1 MSDLWE
7 VYALKYADH
16 NIRDRRESF
25 LFDDNHNAPWP
36 LDYYVWILKNDNQT
50 ILVDTGFDEKESL
63 ARGRQLYETPA
74 ALITRFG
81 IQPQSIDTVIV
92 THMHYDHAGGLE
104 DFMHATFHLQAREM
118 EYATG
123 PCMCHSVLQKPF
135 TLEHVCNMIK
145 QLYNGKLVFH
155 NGSSQVAPGV
165 EVHLIGG
172 HSRGL
177 QCVRVKTARGWL
189 VLASDASHFYEN
201 FLRAKPFPI
210 VVDLEDMLN
219 GFNRLTELADSPQ
232 HVIPGHDPAVRTLY
246 PCVFGEDDSIVRL
259 DVAPTKKM

>member
-16 NIRDRRESF
+16 NNRDRNESF
-25 LFDDNHNAPWP
+25 LFDDNHNAAWP
-36 LDYYVWILKNDNQT
+36 LDYFVWVLKNGDKT
-50 ILVDTGFDEKESL
+50 ILVDTGFDQKESL

-74 ALITRFG
+74 ELITRFG
-81 IQPQSIDTVIV
+81 VPPQSIDTVIV

-104 DFMHATFHLQAREM
+104 DFMHATFHLQQREM

-123 PCMCHSVLQKPF
+123 PCMCHGVLQKPF
-135 TLEHVCNMIK
+135 TVEHVCNMVK
-145 QLYNGKLVFH
+145 QLYSGKLVFH
-155 NGSSQVAPGV
+155 NGSSEVAPGL

-177 QCVRVKTARGWL
+177 QCVRVKTQRGWL

-201 FLRAKPFPI
+201 FLHSKPFPI

-219 GFNRLTELADSPQ
+219 GFNRLSALADSQQ
-232 HVIPGHDPAVRTLY
+232 HIIPGHDPAVRTLY
-246 PCVFGEDDSIVRL
+246 PCVFDGDDSIVRL
-259 DVAPTKKM
+259 DVAPATPA